1 MMDCIRLH
9 ILSPEG
15 TLADV
20 MASLVELPGSKGRFE
35 VLKDHGALLSS
46 LDKGVIRW
54 QNADGESSLE
64 IKEGFVEVR
73 NTEIH
78 ACVEV

>member
-1 MMDCIRLH
+1 MITLKV
-9 ILSPEG
+9 ISPERE
-15 TLADV
+15 LLSAEVD
-20 MASLVELPGSKGRFE
+20 LVELPGTLGRFE

-46 LDKGVIRW
+46 LVKGSIRW

-73 NTEIH
+73 NNEIH